1 MVSHELS
8 ERSRRLLAAL
18 VREHIATGEPVS
30 SKALAGESGLAVS
43 SATIRNM
50 FARLEADGYLH
61 QPHTSAGRVPT
72 DLGYRVFVDL
82 LLESR
87 KPARSTAAEH
97 ELRQH
102 AERSPLIDDL
112 LVSVSHMVSRASKH
126 VGFAIGSTD
135 IAVLQRIEF
144 VPLGGTRVLV
154 VVVSRGNQVT
164 QKVVE
169 AGEEIFFDDLG
180 EGANYFNTQFGR
192 PPLFGV
198 REALL
203 ARLAQGRTLYDQL
216 MAPAPRLSRPALQ

>member
-18 VREHIATGEPVS
+18 VRQYIATGEPVS
-30 SKALAGESGLAVS
+30 SQTLAAESRLGVS

-50 FARLEADGYLH
+50 FARLEAEGYLH

-72 DLGYRVFVDL
+72 DRGYRVFVDL

-87 KPARSTAAEH
+87 KPTRSSAGVEH

-102 AERSPLIDDL
+102 AERSPLMDDL

-126 VGFAIGSTD
+126 IGFAIGCTD

-144 VPLGGTRVLV
+144 VPLTATRVLV
-154 VVVSRGNQVT
+154 VVISKGNQVT
-164 QKVVE
+164 QKVVDT
-169 AGEEIFFDDLG
+169 GEDIRQDDLVQA
-180 EGANYFNTQFGR
+180 ANYLNTEFAGL
-192 PPLFGV
+192 PLVEV
-198 REALL
+198 RE
-203 ARLAQGRTLYDQL
+203 
-216 MAPAPRLSRPALQ
+216 